1 MRRFKEKRKD
11 KKMRGFKAFNED
23 LTCRGFRYE
32 IGHTY
37 EFDGKPIPDKQGFH
51 FCKSIADCYEYYSR
65 TNDTRICVID
75 AIGDISTDDDINY
88 CTNKIVILEEITEEW
103 KKRGN
108 GSASNT
114 GYCNTGNYNAGNCN
128 TGDYNTGY
136 YNIGNYNAGNRNT
149 ENYNTGNYNTGDSNT
164 GDGNTGD
171 SNAGNCNTGN
181 YNTGNCNN
189 TGNRNTGNYNTGDW
203 NTGDRNTG
211 DGNTGDSNTGY
222 GNTGNYNTGN
232 RNAGDGNTGGR
243 NTGDG
248 NTGDSNTGDSNTGNY
263 NTGNYNTG
271 DSNTG
276 DYNTGY
282 RNTGVFNTENPLL
295 TFFDKPSEWTYD
307 QWFYSDARRILE
319 KMEQKVVEWICEK
332 DMSDEEKVKN
342 PTYKTTEGYLKVY
355 DIDESRQLCW
365 DSLSEDEKQ
374 VFINLPNY
382 DEEKFAAILGIKLK

>member
-1 MRRFKEKRKD
+1 MFSMINYKFFLFYHINYVTKRSLETNIHDIKRKDKKMRRFKEKRKD

-75 AIGDISTDDDINY
+75 AIGNISTDDDINY

-103 KKRGN
+103 EKKGN

-114 GYCNTGNYNAGNCN
+114 GYCNIGNYNAGDSNTGDYNTGDCNIGNYNAGNCN
-128 TGDYNTGY
+128 
-136 YNIGNYNAGNRNT
+136 
-149 ENYNTGNYNTGDSNT
+149 NTGDSNT
-164 GDGNTGD
+164 GD
-171 SNAGNCNTGN
+171 CNTGN
-181 YNTGNCNN
+181 W
-189 TGNRNTGNYNTGDW
+189 NTGDC

-211 DGNTGDSNTGY
+211 DRNTGDKNTG
-222 GNTGNYNTGN
+222 NCNIGNYNTGN
-232 RNAGDGNTGGR
+232 RNAGCW
-243 NTGDG
+243 
-248 NTGDSNTGDSNTGNY
+248 
-263 NTGNYNTG
+263 
-271 DSNTG
+271 NTG
-276 DYNTGY
+276 DYNTG
-282 RNTGVFNTENPLL
+282 NWNAGVFNTENSLL

-307 QWFYSDARRILE
+307 QWLYSDARKILE
-319 KMEQKVVEWICEK
+319 TKEQKVFEWINEK
-332 DMSDEEKVKN
+332 DMSDEEKIKN
-342 PTYKTTEGYLKVY
+342 PTYKTTGGYLKVY
-355 DIDESRQLCW
+355 DAVEETQLWW
-365 DSLSEDEKQ
+365 DFLSEDEKQ

>member
-1 MRRFKEKRKD
+1 MRRFKAKRKD
-11 KKMRGFKAFNED
+11 KKMRGFKAFNKD

-51 FCKSIADCYEYYSR
+51 FCKSIADCYEYYSK

-75 AIGDISTDDDINY
+75 AIGNISTDDDINY

-203 NTGDRNTG
+203 NTGD
-211 DGNTGDSNTGY
+211 
-222 GNTGNYNTGN
+222 
-232 RNAGDGNTGGR
+232 
-243 NTGDG
+243 
-248 NTGDSNTGDSNTGNY
+248 
-263 NTGNYNTG
+263 YNTG
-271 DSNTG
+271 D
-276 DYNTGY
+276 

-374 VFINLPNY
+374 VFRNLPNY